1 MPAICFEWKRPIT
14 SHGGSLT
21 SEASI
26 YIKLKKKKKLRL
38 VQVCH
43 LPLWRVVADCDLQI
57 WTVIA
62 CRGMGTE
69 GIHSSFVRAL

>member
-26 YIKLKKKKKLRL
+26 YIKLKKKKKAQTGAGMPFATLVCCGRL
-38 VQVCH
+38 
-43 LPLWRVVADCDLQI
+43 
-57 WTVIA
+57 
-62 CRGMGTE
+62 
-69 GIHSSFVRAL
+69 

>member
-26 YIKLKKKKKLRL
+26 YIKLKKKKKK
-38 VQVCH
+38 
-43 LPLWRVVADCDLQI
+43 A
-57 WTVIA
+57 
-62 CRGMGTE
+62 
-69 GIHSSFVRAL
+69 